1 MVVPGLDGGAGTG
14 RFRAGNSAKQGAVVW
29 FRKRETKEPQPEGGE
44 WRVQAIS
51 RVRDARDGQTVE
63 YPARLAVCPRGHVRS
78 LPTRFDRPVLELR
91 CEGCNRSYAIN
102 L

>member
-1 MVVPGLDGGAGTG
+1 MRSQTEGG
-14 RFRAGNSAKQGAVVW
+14 KVW
-29 FRKRETKEPQPEGGE
+29 FRKRSTQEPLPEGAT
-44 WRVQAIS
+44 WSVQAIS

-78 LPTRFDRPVLELR
+78 LPTRFDRPVTELR
-91 CEGCNRSYAIN
+91 CESCGRSYPIT